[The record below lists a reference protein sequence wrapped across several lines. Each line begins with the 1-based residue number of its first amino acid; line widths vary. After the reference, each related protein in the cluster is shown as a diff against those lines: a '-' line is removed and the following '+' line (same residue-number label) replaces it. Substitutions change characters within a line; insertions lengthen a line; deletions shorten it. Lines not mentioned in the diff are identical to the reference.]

1 LNSATEDDVDMNSR
15 TAPAVGCHAQRSGLT
30 PAWPRAIPVIL
41 KVLLAA
47 ATLFL
52 LTSVGGAAAYASPIT
67 LPVLF
72 LVARSSRQTAEGLLW
87 AVLAAGSALET
98 GWVLTYLAMGDSAVD
113 LAAADPGRD
122 SSWNHRLR
130 RACLPPQY
138 RVRN

>member
-98 GWVLTYLAMGDSAVD
+98 GWVLTYLAMGETAPWIWLLPI
-113 LAAADPGRD
+113 LAAIAAGTIVFGA
-122 SSWNHRLR
+122 HAFR
-130 RACLPPQY
+130 RSTG
-138 RVRN
+138 